1 MRSVVEARHVRG
13 SGLKQLTA
21 TSSRYADVS
30 VTFDER
36 DTVDP
41 PYARFPALLIE
52 VLSPAT
58 HATDRGPK
66 FDEYRTIETLREYVM
81 VDSRKRWVQ
90 AVRRSGSDWIVS
102 LPQSDGLVR
111 FESIGLDVSL
121 DDLYAGTE
129 R

>member
-1 MRSVVEARHVRG
+1 
-13 SGLKQLTA
+13 
-21 TSSRYADVS
+21 
-30 VTFDER
+30 
-36 DTVDP
+36 
-41 PYARFPALLIE
+41 
-52 VLSPAT
+52 
-58 HATDRGPK
+58 
-66 FDEYRTIETLREYVM
+66 M